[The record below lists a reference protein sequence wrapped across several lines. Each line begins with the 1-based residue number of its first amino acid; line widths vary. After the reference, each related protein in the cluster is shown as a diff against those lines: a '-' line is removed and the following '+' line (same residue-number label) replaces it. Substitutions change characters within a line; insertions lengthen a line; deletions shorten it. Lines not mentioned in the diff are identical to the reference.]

1 MRLCASHQ
9 CNGETIPNSSIRCL
23 CVSLG
28 QARSQVLEMQ
38 KGKSLP
44 TGQLTAAWEL
54 SHKHIPK
61 WGESLVGVL
70 LRYEG
75 NAEEGTY
82 NGLNV
87 PLLSC

>member
-1 MRLCASHQ
+1 
-9 CNGETIPNSSIRCL
+9 
-23 CVSLG
+23 
-28 QARSQVLEMQ
+28 MQ